1 MERPRRQLIK
11 AWLAQSGDQVNRPL
25 SPQITSPPPLLLFLL
40 LLLPLFLR
48 EEEEGEEEGEGG
60 GRSREG
66 GAPHFSPKSN
76 SLKETEGRQ

>member
-25 SPQITSPPPLLLFLL
+25 SPQITSPPPLLL

-48 EEEEGEEEGEGG
+48 EEEEGEEEGEGEG
-60 GRSREG
+60 EGEEGVGREARRTFLQSQI
-66 GAPHFSPKSN
+66 H
-76 SLKETEGRQ
+76 

>member
-11 AWLAQSGDQVNRPL
+11 AWLAQSGDQVNRPP
-25 SPQITSPPPLLLFLL
+25 SPQITSPPPL

-60 GRSREG
+60 GGGGEG